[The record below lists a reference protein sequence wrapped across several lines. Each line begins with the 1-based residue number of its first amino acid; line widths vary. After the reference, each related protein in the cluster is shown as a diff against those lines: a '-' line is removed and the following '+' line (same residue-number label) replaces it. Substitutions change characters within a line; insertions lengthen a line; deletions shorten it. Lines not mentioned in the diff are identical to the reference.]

1 MNQPRGRDGSGGS
14 GGVDREGS
22 CSKSKRGGLLEE
34 KGEEE
39 LRHQVA
45 KEGKATSKKIFGGRL
60 SARQKFAQIG
70 VGGVICHGIEYW
82 CISVL

>member
-1 MNQPRGRDGSGGS
+1 M
-14 GGVDREGS
+14 
-22 CSKSKRGGLLEE
+22 EE

-45 KEGKATSKKIFGGRL
+45 KEGKATSKDFRRESVRAPKI
-60 SARQKFAQIG
+60 AQIG
-70 VGGVICHGIEYW
+70 VGVICHGIEYW